1 MKLAHNVYVAMAKKT
16 LYGPQH
22 AATFGLDVMVKKC
35 ANLAF
40 YVFFDIITLN
50 AHIFQTLV
58 TLSFVV
64 RMS

>member
-1 MKLAHNVYVAMAKKT
+1 MKLAHNVYVNMGKKI
-16 LYGPQH
+16 LHGPQH
-22 AATFGLDVMVKKC
+22 AATIGLDVIVKKR

-58 TLSFVV
+58 TLSFLVQ
-64 RMS
+64 MS